1 MDFILIIYANK
12 ILTRKDTNCQAICYC
27 LGSFLGGTGKW
38 TKDTMLSF
46 KCMNEE
52 YRPVKCGCK
61 QYKVYHTVYDENQ
74 GKVPDAV
81 GYLSGNFEKMDEK
94 EMGLLAPLYFDKSKQ
109 LYLFS
114 HHPKGLV
121 WQVSTKLST
130 TPMRGILDGVSGEDG
145 EASQISEEAKSC
157 PDNDLIRWEWFNSTT
172 AQGQQLY
179 VKDEH
184 IQVKCMS

>member
-1 MDFILIIYANK
+1 
-12 ILTRKDTNCQAICYC
+12 
-27 LGSFLGGTGKW
+27 
-38 TKDTMLSF
+38 MLSF

-52 YRPVKCGCK
+52 YRSVTCSCK
-61 QYKVYHTVYDENQ
+61 KYKVYHTVYNE
-74 GKVPDAV
+74 GKIPDAV
-81 GYLSGNFEKMDEK
+81 GYLSGDFEKTDGK

-130 TPMRGILDGVSGEDG
+130 TPMRGILDSVYNAGEN
-145 EASQISEEAKSC
+145 EEYDNDTKYC
-157 PDNDLIRWEWFNSTT
+157 PDNDLIQWEWFNSTT
-172 AQGQQLY
+172 PEGQQLY

-184 IQVKCMS
+184 IQVIRVDK